1 MKEIPIIAANTR
13 THRKLHRWLGSVMV
27 ILLLVVSGT
36 GLLLGWKK
44 NSNGFLLAENRQGTN
59 TDMSSWQSMDS
70 LHRSAIRLLRDSV
83 DPALSRSTDRID
95 VRPDKGMVKFT
106 FKGHFHAI
114 QIDAATGHMLSVEIR
129 RADWIEKLHD
139 GSILDHYMVSDGQPL
154 KLTYTTITGAGL
166 MLLSFTGFWLW
177 YNPRRIRRRKEKS
190 AGIKK
195 T

>member
-1 MKEIPIIAANTR
+1 MKNISDIAAVTR
-13 THRKLHRWLGSVMV
+13 IHRILHRWFGSVMIV
-27 ILLLVVSGT
+27 ILIIVSGT

-44 NSNGFLLAENRQGTN
+44 NSNGFLLAENRQGTS
-59 TDMSSWQSMDS
+59 TDMSRWQSMDS

-83 DPALSRSTDRID
+83 DPALSQTTDRID
-95 VRPDKGMVKFT
+95 VRPEKGMVKFT

-114 QIDAATGHMLSVEIR
+114 QIDAATGHMLSTEIR

-139 GSILDHYMVSDGQPL
+139 GSILDQYLISDGQPF
-154 KLTYTTITGAGL
+154 KLTYTTITSVGL

-190 AGIKK
+190 AERKI